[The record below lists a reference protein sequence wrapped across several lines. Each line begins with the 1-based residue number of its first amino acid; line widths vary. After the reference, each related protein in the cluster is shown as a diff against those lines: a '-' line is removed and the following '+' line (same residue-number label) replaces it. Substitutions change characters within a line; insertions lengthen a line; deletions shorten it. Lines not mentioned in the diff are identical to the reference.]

1 MIFTDWLREEIWY
14 LPEQKKLH
22 SRSTY
27 LEKSIWWSEKQ
38 NEEEILLLENI
49 LLQVH
54 LTQNLRGKKISTCC
68 EKYKITNQ
76 FSSSRR

>member
-1 MIFTDWLREEIWY
+1 MVR
-14 LPEQKKLH
+14 K
-22 SRSTY
+22 
-27 LEKSIWWSEKQ
+27 KQ

-68 EKYKITNQ
+68 QTYVRSI
-76 FSSSRR
+76 R